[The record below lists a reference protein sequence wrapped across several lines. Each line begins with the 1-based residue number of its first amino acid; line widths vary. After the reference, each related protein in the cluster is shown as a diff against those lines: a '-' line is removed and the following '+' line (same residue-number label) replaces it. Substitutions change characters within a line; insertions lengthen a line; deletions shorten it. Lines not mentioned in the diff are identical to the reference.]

1 MLQLH
6 CFSTPFGT
14 KGEDANHFWS
24 HFFFFF
30 FGNGKNWPLPI
41 FCTKKLARH
50 LLTFFFLPKLA
61 RHFHLLCYQ
70 KLADIHLLCNTIFF
84 LQIKHMTIFFVIAKN
99 WQLNIYKIQNNIN
112 KSMITAPLKN
122 FHTFISPEN
131 NCIHIDIL
139 VCCSPL
145 GTDCFT

>member
-1 MLQLH
+1 MFFYSFWDKGRRCKSFLVTLLLLLFLAMARIGH
-6 CFSTPFGT
+6 CQFFVPKSWLDICLP
-14 KGEDANHFWS
+14 
-24 HFFFFF
+24 FFFYQS
-30 FGNGKNWPLPI
+30 WLDI
-41 FCTKKLARH
+41 FICFATKSWL
-50 LLTFFFLPKLA
+50 
-61 RHFHLLCYQ
+61 
-70 KLADIHLLCNTIFF
+70 DIHLLCNTIFF

>member
-1 MLQLH
+1 MQII
-6 CFSTPFGT
+6 FGHT
-14 KGEDANHFWS
+14 S
-24 HFFFFF
+24 SSSF

-50 LLTFFFLPKLA
+50 LLTFFF
-61 RHFHLLCYQ
+61 YQ
-70 KLADIHLLCNTIFF
+70 SWLDIFICFATKSWLDIHLLCNTIFF

>member
-1 MLQLH
+1 MQIIFGHTSSSFFSAMARIGH
-6 CFSTPFGT
+6 CQ
-14 KGEDANHFWS
+14 
-24 HFFFFF
+24 FFVP
-30 FGNGKNWPLPI
+30 KSWLDICLP
-41 FCTKKLARH
+41 
-50 LLTFFFLPKLA
+50 FFLPKLA